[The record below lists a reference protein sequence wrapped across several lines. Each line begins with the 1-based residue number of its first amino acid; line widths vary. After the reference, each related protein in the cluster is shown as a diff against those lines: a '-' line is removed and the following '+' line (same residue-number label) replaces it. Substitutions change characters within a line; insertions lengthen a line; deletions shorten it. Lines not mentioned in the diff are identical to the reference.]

1 MNISSLT
8 TRLKL
13 SLGIYSIS
21 LPINDLDD
29 FILKILENVTL
40 PVFSIYCPLEQI
52 MHLNVKNLE
61 LLQKTENF
69 ESYLLP
75 DFQQR
80 KLLSV
85 KNVVY
90 DDSSLYSSGYSV
102 GFIPYIYNGL
112 AQDLMV
118 ANAASNVISSMMP
131 SLTFHFEAPRTI
143 TLYNCLSSYS
153 LVFTLLFEHD
163 KSFASITPMSE
174 ESFYKLAELDVKQAL
189 YGTMKHYN
197 DIQTA
202 YGNIN
207 LKIDDW
213 SNAADERKSLL
224 TEWDEKY
231 HLDYAQ
237 VFYG

>member
-1 MNISSLT
+1 MNISKLV
-8 TRLKL
+8 TRIKL

-21 LPINDLDD
+21 LPIENLDD
-29 FILKILENVTL
+29 FILTVIEDITL
-40 PVFSIYCPLEQI
+40 PVFSIYCPFQQI
-52 MHLNVKNLE
+52 LHLNVKTLE
-61 LLQKTENF
+61 LLQKTDSF

-75 DFQQR
+75 DFQER

-85 KNVVY
+85 KNIVY
-90 DDSSLYSSGYSV
+90 DDSSLYGYST
-102 GFIPYIYNGL
+102 GLFPYIYSGVS
-112 AQDLMV
+112 QDLMISNAT
-118 ANAASNVISSMMP
+118 ANLISNMMP

-153 LVFTLLFEHD
+153 LIFTLLFEHD
-163 KSFASITPMSE
+163 KSFASITPTSE

-213 SNAADERKSLL
+213 ASATEDRKSLL
-224 TEWDEKY
+224 SEWDEKY

-237 VFYG
+237 SFYG